1 MTLQNSDAFVLRYM
15 QRQSKAGIVTET
27 KRPYI
32 LTNEVGLSKC
42 DFRRETAQLINECV
56 YVCILLL
63 LLSRSVVSDSLRLQ
77 GLRYARPPCPSPA
90 PGACSNS
97 SIESVM
103 PSDHLILCH
112 PLLLPPSVFP
122 SIIYVCVC
130 VCVCVHV
137 VQESIMYHSKTSC
150 LVGL

>member
-32 LTNEVGLSKC
+32 LTNEVGLSKH

-63 LLSRSVVSDSLRLQ
+63 VLSRSVVSDSLRLQ

-97 SIESVM
+97 SLT
-103 PSDHLILCH
+103 PS
-112 PLLLPPSVFP
+112 S
-122 SIIYVCVC
+122 
-130 VCVCVHV
+130 
-137 VQESIMYHSKTSC
+137 Q
-150 LVGL
+150 